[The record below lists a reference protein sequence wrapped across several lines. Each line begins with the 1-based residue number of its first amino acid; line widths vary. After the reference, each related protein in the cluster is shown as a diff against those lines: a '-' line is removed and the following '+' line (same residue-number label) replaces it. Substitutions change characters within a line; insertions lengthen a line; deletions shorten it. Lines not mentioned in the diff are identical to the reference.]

1 MQVKYTIL
9 LLLQLL
15 PSAALAD
22 STFDISC
29 EDVASIHIMRIR
41 GAKYTSES
49 YPGTFHVVYF
59 ELKPS
64 ATEEF
69 RRLVKASR
77 SVFIHSNGI
86 DSDRERLT
94 ITANGKPLRNDVPD
108 CDAHEEGEVGI
119 MIIREQ
125 DALDAARSVCPAL
138 VPTGMTTYGPGT
150 VK

>member
-1 MQVKYTIL
+1 VKTL
-9 LLLQLL
+9 LLFLLLLL

-22 STFDISC
+22 STFNISC
-29 EDVASIHIMRIR
+29 KNIASIHIMRIS
-41 GAKYTSES
+41 GAKFTSQS

-59 ELKPS
+59 KLKLS

-86 DSDRERLT
+86 DSDREKLI

-119 MIIREQ
+119 MILREQ
-125 DALDAARSVCPAL
+125 DAFDAARTVCPAL
-138 VPTGMTTYGPGT
+138 VPTEVITYGPVAT
-150 VK
+150 K